1 MIDPIKELKEWVD
14 NQHTELADWAADA
27 ESYTEQYKA
36 GDLEKDEYVELMEDL
51 KRSQKIS
58 EAADALA
65 IRSRAV
71 ESLDNI
77 MKFVGAV
84 L

>member
-27 ESYTEQYKA
+27 EAYTEQYKA

>member
-1 MIDPIKELKEWVD
+1 MDPIKQLKEWVD

-27 ESYTEQYKA
+27 EAYTEQYKT

>member
-1 MIDPIKELKEWVD
+1 MIDPIKELKEGVD

-27 ESYTEQYKA
+27 EAYTQQYKD
-36 GDLEKDEYVELMEDL
+36 GDLAQDEYVELMEDL

>member
-27 ESYTEQYKA
+27 EAYTEQYKA

-77 MKFVGAV
+77 MKFVGAI

>member
-1 MIDPIKELKEWVD
+1 MDPIKQLKEWVD
-14 NQHTELADWAADA
+14 NQHTELAGWAADA
-27 ESYTEQYKA
+27 EAYTEQYKA